1 MEIMQDLKE
10 NVFKVLEDQ
19 MSLQDFERWLYNSE
33 ELQNLM
39 TEDVVLEAYTLN
51 YKQRDA
57 KYQFKKAIF
66 KYFDEGE
73 FLLWKVKANLTD
85 LIANRNERDRILY
98 DFYYLGYDGYTFLQP
113 IGYYM
118 YQIEDIKYSGNNLET
133 ILTELKR
140 DCEVLLREIERQELE
155 KPGFRLEDYRRSEKL
170 EDQPLVITKKWW
182 KFWR

>member
-19 MSLQDFERWLYNSE
+19 MSLEDFERWLYNSE
-33 ELQNLM
+33 ELQDLM

-66 KYFDEGE
+66 KYFDEDE

-85 LIANRNERDRILY
+85 LIANRNDRDRILY

-118 YQIEDIKYSGNNLET
+118 YQIEDIEYYGNDLEAV
-133 ILTELKR
+133 LNELKR
-140 DCEVLLREIERQELE
+140 DSEVLLREIEKQELE
-155 KPGFRLEDYRRSEKL
+155 NPGFRLEDYRGSEKL
-170 EDQPLVITKKWW
+170 EWQPLVITKKWW
-182 KFWR
+182 KFWI